1 MMMPGRKYQTGS
13 GYRYGFNGKEKSD
26 EIAAGDLDFGARI
39 YDGRLGQWLSVDNCF
54 SKYPEYSPYI
64 FAANNPIIFVDV
76 DGNDI
81 IKKIRESY
89 SLGIPITYHGLGE
102 TNYESKNWANV
113 KFNKKTSSYDIEIGI
128 LIKYSTVF
136 KQKYDIGNGTKGTI
150 ETENPGI
157 FTEVSGHEKG
167 HAEQFYLAAKSVIN
181 LTSSISGTEKKYSG
195 TGDKVIT
202 QVYNDYMK
210 NAKAQFDKGHIGKT
224 VTKEDE
230 SNYTKTIQE
239 IFTKTILPN
248 LQTDVLN
255 KMVDAIP
262 NAMKKQGDLEKDANS
277 RAEKSRGGTPAK
289 YGQVEGTKE
298 SNINYKGKPLKG
310 T

>member
-1 MMMPGRKYQTGS
+1 MDMPGRQYSSTN
-13 GYRYGFNGKEKSD
+13 GYRFGFNGKEKD
-26 EIAAGDLDFGARI
+26 KDVTAGDYDFGARI
-39 YDGRLGQWLSVDNCF
+39 YDARLVRWLSVDNCF
-54 SKYPEYSPYI
+54 SKYPEYSPYV
-64 FAANNPIIFVDV
+64 FAINSPIIFVDV

-89 SLGIPITYHGLGE
+89 SLGIPKSYHGLGE
-102 TNYESKNWANV
+102 TNYEDKNWADV
-113 KFNKKTSSYDIEIGI
+113 KFNKKTNSFDIEIKI

-136 KQKYDIGNGTKGTI
+136 KQKYDIGDGTKGTI

-157 FTEVSGHEKG
+157 FSEVSGHEKG
-167 HAEQFYLAAKSVIN
+167 HAEQYYLAAKVAIN

-224 VTKEDE
+224 FTKEE
-230 SNYTKTIQE
+230 ENNYIKTSQE
-239 IFTKTILPN
+239 LFNKSILPN

-255 KMVDAIP
+255 KMIDAIP
-262 NAMKKQGDLEKDANS
+262 NALKKQGDLEKDANS
-277 RAEKSRGGTPAK
+277 RGEKSRGGTPAK
-289 YGQVEGTKE
+289 YGQIEGTKE
-298 SNINYKGKPLKG
+298 SNIKYKGKPLKG